1 MAGRGVP
8 FVPEGLSAWELG
20 TNADIKAKA
29 EEDFKKR
36 SDDALGLPQMET
48 TFVFVTSRWWPGK
61 SDWAAAKSGQGIWK
75 RVLAF
80 DCEDL
85 TQWMESAPAVASW
98 FGEMIGKVPAQARSL
113 QAEQED
119 YCRATKP
126 ALHFQCLLVGRDK
139 NAGSSSNGWTVPWAL

>member
-1 MAGRGVP
+1 VMAGRGVP

-61 SDWAAAKSGQGIWK
+61 SDWAAAKSGQGI
-75 RVLAF
+75 
-80 DCEDL
+80 
-85 TQWMESAPAVASW
+85 
-98 FGEMIGKVPAQARSL
+98 
-113 QAEQED
+113 
-119 YCRATKP
+119 
-126 ALHFQCLLVGRDK
+126 
-139 NAGSSSNGWTVPWAL
+139 